1 MTYYPKSQI
10 KTGLFENRS
19 GVLFLANGDS
29 YTGPYYEISSG
40 RKFKGLS
47 PSDQSE
53 ELFTAQSTTIFSPQD
68 KIVTIELSD
77 DMVQNYVAISKVPTE
92 PRLLPSS
99 NTPTLTKNDYE
110 IGEFQRYFLYKINE
124 KQYLEVSQSTFDK
137 IKSKSREYVFELYL
151 PFSISWTITGDKDK
165 VYSTNQNIVRLT
177 ANRLKIHKFEEYF
190 KNNYLQFYK
199 G

>member
-1 MTYYPKSQI
+1 MK
-10 KTGLFENRS
+10 
-19 GVLFLANGDS
+19 
-29 YTGPYYEISSG
+29 
-40 RKFKGLS
+40 
-47 PSDQSE
+47 
-53 ELFTAQSTTIFSPQD
+53 
-68 KIVTIELSD
+68 
-77 DMVQNYVAISKVPTE
+77 
-92 PRLLPSS
+92 
-99 NTPTLTKNDYE
+99 
-110 IGEFQRYFLYKINE
+110 